1 METWIQRL
9 FLALMLVGG
18 VTGIVC
24 QAQETTEDDDGEL
37 GQIIT
42 PDIERRQIKEDDLDS
57 EDFEMGMFF
66 GLLSIEDFGTGSVAG
81 VSIAYHISEDFF
93 VEGAYA
99 TSRAQETSYELLSGG
114 VELLTDEERDFTYYN
129 VSLGYNFFPG
139 QVYIWDKWAFNSN
152 FYLMF
157 GAGNTEFA
165 GNEYFT
171 YNFGAGLR
179 FYGTDWLALDIS
191 MRDHAFEHEIFGE
204 SKATNNLETRIG
216 LSLYF

>member
-9 FLALMLVGG
+9 FLMLAL
-18 VTGIVC
+18 VC
-24 QAQETTEDDDGEL
+24 AACAVNAQEQESEEDDDGEL

-57 EDFEMGMFF
+57 ENFEMGMYT
-66 GLLSIEDFGTGSVAG
+66 GLLSIEDFGSGAVAG

-129 VSLGYNFFPG
+129 LSLGWSFFPG
-139 QVYIWDKWAFNSN
+139 QVFIWDKWAFNSN
-152 FYLMF
+152 FYLVA

-165 GNEYFT
+165 ANEYFT
-171 YNFGAGLR
+171 YNYGFGLR
-179 FYGTDWLALDIS
+179 FYGTDWLALDLS
-191 MRDHAFEHEIFGE
+191 TRDHVFSHEIFGE
-204 SKATNNLETRIG
+204 SKTVNNLETRIG